1 MRWKN
6 LEGILLNRFLRDYK
20 LIITTTSQTI
30 EVTAPLNIDFDC
42 EKSILSDGLNTLNIK
57 IYNLTEAKRNQL
69 VKDKDEK
76 KYIRVQLFIGYE
88 GNIKQVFQGNVNR
101 AYTERAGADLATMM
115 ECIDGLADVKS
126 SFSSKT
132 ASTKKQAVQEILKD
146 MPNTSI
152 GKITESNKI
161 YRNKVIM
168 GSSYEELKKL
178 VQPDEIMF
186 IDEEKLYIIKDT
198 EVSDNYAPVI
208 SSDTGLIGIPKKED
222 KIVEVTT
229 ILNPAIKLG
238 GLAQLESIYAPY
250 LNGTYRVESS
260 SFKGSFDGSD
270 WTQNVRLK
278 QR

>member
-1 MRWKN
+1 M
-6 LEGILLNRFLRDYK
+6 NRFLRDYK

-30 EVTAPLNIDFDC
+30 EVNPPLNIDFDC

-69 VKDKDEK
+69 VKDKDKK

-132 ASTKKQAVQEILKD
+132 ASTKKKAVEEILKD

-152 GKITESNKI
+152 GKITDFNKI

-208 SSDTGLIGIPKKED
+208 SSETGLIGIPKKED

-229 ILNPAIKLG
+229 MLNPAIKLG

-250 LNGTYRVESS
+250 LDGAYRVESS
-260 SFKGSFDGSD
+260 SFKGSFDGAD
-270 WTQNVRLK
+270 WVQNVRLK